1 MACTSVEEH
10 SEDAPGDYNVLKG
23 GCETSPEVAGGG
35 VNSSLKR
42 SYLLPQEAQAMF
54 ASSESKTYNQPVRLW
69 GRKVST
75 GILTTERMHAGLP
88 HVAR

>member
-1 MACTSVEEH
+1 
-10 SEDAPGDYNVLKG
+10 
-23 GCETSPEVAGGG
+23 
-35 VNSSLKR
+35 
-42 SYLLPQEAQAMF
+42 MF
-54 ASSESKTYNQPVRLW
+54 ASFESKTYNQPVRLW